1 MHSCC
6 ARKIIVWSLCLIF
19 SLSHSILVCG
29 SSPPKHLCRQDQRNA
44 LWEFKSEF
52 PLSGMAADEKTQT
65 WRNNSDCCSWDG
77 ITCDPKTGNV
87 AELNLWGS
95 SLNGPLRSSS
105 GLFKLQH
112 LQILDLSSNNLAG
125 ILPDSIGDLKY
136 LRVLKLLEC
145 NLFGK
150 LPSSLGNL
158 SYLTHLDLDGNDFTG
173 ELPDS
178 MGNLNQLTKLIL
190 ASSKLSGNFPHVLL
204 NLSDLTTTNLHFNQL
219 EGTLPAN
226 MSSLSK
232 LEYFNIGSNSFSGF
246 VSSSLFM
253 IPSLIHLSLE
263 RNGFNGPL
271 EIGNISSPSELQT
284 LSLGGNNLKGPIPR
298 FISKLAG
305 LSYLDLSFWN
315 TISGM
320 VDFRIFLHLKSL
332 TFPDLSHLN
341 TRSMVDM
348 SLLSHL
354 MSLSLVHLSGNNL
367 NISSTLNLPSPIG
380 SLALASCNISEF
392 PKFLQRQTSLF
403 YLDISTNQI
412 KGQVPEWLWT
422 WLWSLPGLTYV
433 DFSLNSFTGF
443 DGPADVFQRNEIS
456 MLDISSNSFQVPFP
470 LLPQSMTFLAASD
483 NQFSGEIPTT
493 ICELVSL
500 DVLVLSNNNFSG
512 SIPRCFENFNT
523 KLSILHLRNNSLSGK
538 FPEESVSVALIS
550 LDVGRNQ
557 LSGELPKSL
566 INCTHLEFLNVEDNM
581 FNDTFPFRLRLLP
594 GLQILVLRSNKFH
607 GSLYSPRSSPSFSK
621 LRIIDISKNLFTGA
635 LPLDYFAGW
644 SEMSSGVYTPDNKQ
658 KRFIGITFL
667 NYRKSV
673 VLANKGS
680 EREFLGSSFSIYKI
694 IDVSGNRFEGD
705 IPKSIC
711 LLKELNVLNMS
722 NNAFIG
728 SIPPSFSNL
737 TNLQSLDLSKNR
749 LSGKIPPEL
758 GKLTFLAWMNF
769 SYNNLEG
776 PIPQGTQIQTQDSSS
791 FLQNPGLCGAPLH
804 KICSGEEEGTL
815 NQDKED
821 EEEDQVL
828 SWIAVAIAYVPGVF
842 CGFIVGHILASYRHD
857 WFKGIFRYFS

>member
-1 MHSCC
+1 MHSC
-6 ARKIIVWSLCLIF
+6 REKKMIVWSLCLIF
-19 SLSHSILVCG
+19 CLSYSILVCG
-29 SSPPKHLCRQDQRNA
+29 SSPPKHLCRQDQRDA

-95 SLNGPLRSSS
+95 SLNGSLRSSS
-105 GLFKLQH
+105 GLFKLQYLH
-112 LQILDLSSNNLAG
+112 SLNLGSNNLAG
-125 ILPDSIGDLKY
+125 ILPDFIGDLKY
-136 LRVLKLLEC
+136 LRVLRLSGC

-158 SYLTHLDLDGNDFTG
+158 SDLTVLELDGNGFTG
-173 ELPDS
+173 ELPVS
-178 MGNLNQLTKLIL
+178 LGNLKQLTKLL
-190 ASSKLSGNFPHVLL
+190 VASSKLSGNFHHALL
-204 NLSDLTTTNLHFNQL
+204 NLTELTAINLVSNQL
-219 EGTLPAN
+219 EGTLPSN

-232 LEYFNIGSNSFSGF
+232 LEYFDIGSNLFSGF
-246 VSSSLFM
+246 VPSSLFM
-253 IPSLIHLSLE
+253 IPSLIHLKLE
-263 RNGFNGPL
+263 RNHFNSLL
-271 EIGNISSPSELQT
+271 EIGNFSSPSKLQT
-284 LSLGGNNLKGPIPR
+284 LSLGGNRLSGPIPG
-298 FISKLAG
+298 FISKLVG
-305 LSYLDLSFWN
+305 LSYLDLSFWD
-315 TISGM
+315 TLRDE
-320 VDFRIFLHLKSL
+320 VDFSTFLHLKSL
-332 TFPDLSHLN
+332 TFLDISTLN
-341 TRSMVDM
+341 TRSIVDM
-348 SLLSHL
+348 SLFSHFE
-354 MSLSLVHLSGNNL
+354 SLSLLSLSRNTVKF
-367 NISSTLNLPSPIG
+367 SSTLHLVSPIG

-392 PKFLQRQTSLF
+392 PKFLRTQTSLF
-403 YLDISTNQI
+403 NLDISQNQI
-412 KGQVPEWLWT
+412 KGKVPA

>member
-19 SLSHSILVCG
+19 SLSHSILVRG
-29 SSPPKHLCRQDQRNA
+29 SSPPKHLCRQDQRDA

-52 PLSGMAADEKTQT
+52 HLSGMAANEKTQT

-87 AELNLWGS
+87 LDLNLWSS

-105 GLFKLQH
+105 
-112 LQILDLSSNNLAG
+112 
-125 ILPDSIGDLKY
+125 DSIGNLKY
-136 LRVLKLLEC
+136 LRVLGLSGC

-150 LPSSLGNL
+150 LPASLGNL
-158 SYLTHLDLDGNDFTG
+158 SDLTVLDLDGNGFTG
-173 ELPDS
+173 ELPVS
-178 MGNLNQLTKLIL
+178 IGNLKQLTKLLI
-190 ASSKLSGNFPHVLL
+190 ASSKLIE
-204 NLSDLTTTNLHFNQL
+204 LS
-219 EGTLPAN
+219 
-226 MSSLSK
+226 S
-232 LEYFNIGSNSFSGF
+232 
-246 VSSSLFM
+246 
-253 IPSLIHLSLE
+253 
-263 RNGFNGPL
+263 
-271 EIGNISSPSELQT
+271 
-284 LSLGGNNLKGPIPR
+284 
-298 FISKLAG
+298 
-305 LSYLDLSFWN
+305 LDLSFWD
-315 TISGM
+315 TLRGD
-320 VDFRIFLHLKSL
+320 VDFSIFLHLKSL
-332 TFPDLSHLN
+332 MSLDISTLN
-341 TRSMVDM
+341 TRSIVDM
-348 SLLSHL
+348 SLFSHFE
-354 MSLSLVHLSGNNL
+354 SLSIL
-367 NISSTLNLPSPIG
+367 T
-380 SLALASCNISEF
+380 SCNISEF
-392 PKFLQRQTSLF
+392 PKFLRTQTSLF
-403 YLDISTNQI
+403 NLDISQNQI
-412 KGQVPEWLWT
+412 KGQVPEWLW
-422 WLWSLPGLTYV
+422 SLPGLEYV

-443 DGPADVFQRNEIS
+443 DGPAD
-456 MLDISSNSFQVPFP
+456 DPFP
-470 LLPQSMTFLAASD
+470 LLPKSMTFLSASD

-581 FNDTFPFRLRLLP
+581 FNDTFPFWLRLLP

-673 VLANKGS
+673 VLATKGS

-737 TNLQSLDLSKNR
+737 TILQSLDLSKNR

-769 SYNNLEG
+769 SYNNFEG

-804 KICSGEEEGTL
+804 KICSGKEEEGTL

-842 CGFIVGHILASYRHD
+842 CGFIVGHILTSYRHD
-857 WFKGIFRYFS
+857 WFKRIFHYFS

>member
-1 MHSCC
+1 
-6 ARKIIVWSLCLIF
+6 
-19 SLSHSILVCG
+19 
-29 SSPPKHLCRQDQRNA
+29 
-44 LWEFKSEF
+44 
-52 PLSGMAADEKTQT
+52 MAADEKTQT

-95 SLNGPLRSSS
+95 SLNGSLRSSS
-105 GLFKLQH
+105 GLFKLQYLH
-112 LQILDLSSNNLAG
+112 SLNLGSNNLAG
-125 ILPDSIGDLKY
+125 ILPDFIGDLKY
-136 LRVLKLLEC
+136 LRVLRLSGC

-158 SYLTHLDLDGNDFTG
+158 SDLTHLELDGNGFTG
-173 ELPDS
+173 ELPVS
-178 MGNLNQLTKLIL
+178 LGNLKQLT
-190 ASSKLSGNFPHVLL
+190 NFHHALL
-204 NLSDLTTTNLHFNQL
+204 NLTELTAINLVSNEL
-219 EGTLPAN
+219 EGTLPSN

-232 LEYFNIGSNSFSGF
+232 LEYFDIGSNLFSGF
-246 VSSSLFM
+246 VPSSLFM
-253 IPSLIHLSLE
+253 IPSLIHLKLE
-263 RNGFNGPL
+263 RNHFNSLL
-271 EIGNISSPSELQT
+271 EIGNFSSPSKLQT
-284 LSLGGNNLKGPIPR
+284 LSLGGNRLSGPIPG
-298 FISKLAG
+298 FISKLVG
-305 LSYLDLSFWN
+305 LSYLDLSFWD
-315 TISGM
+315 T
-320 VDFRIFLHLKSL
+320 
-332 TFPDLSHLN
+332 LSI
-341 TRSMVDM
+341 VDM
-348 SLLSHL
+348 SLFSHFE
-354 MSLSLVHLSGNNL
+354 SLSLLSLSRNTVKF
-367 NISSTLNLPSPIG
+367 SSTLHLVSPIG

-392 PKFLQRQTSLF
+392 PKFLRTQTSLF
-403 YLDISTNQI
+403 NLDISQNQI
-412 KGQVPEWLWT
+412 KGQVPA
-422 WLWSLPGLTYV
+422 WLWSLPGLAYV

-443 DGPADVFQRNEIS
+443 V
-456 MLDISSNSFQVPFP
+456 P

-644 SEMSSGVYTPDNKQ
+644 SEMSSGVYTPDNNKQ

-737 TNLQSLDLSKNR
+737 TNLQSLDLSKNS

-857 WFKGIFRYFS
+857 WFKGIFRYFSLT